1 MRIYTQ
7 THPPTHTHT
16 HTHTH
21 AHTHTQ
27 YYYHK
32 MADSISLQLQFR
44 PVLGPCTVNTS
55 KKKGR
60 LKKGGSGV
68 FLLFLEGS
76 FMRMYN
82 KHYA

>member
-7 THPPTHTHT
+7 THPPTHTH
-16 HTHTH
+16 
-21 AHTHTQ
+21 AQ

-55 KKKGR
+55 KKGG

>member
-1 MRIYTQ
+1 
-7 THPPTHTHT
+7 
-16 HTHTH
+16 
-21 AHTHTQ
+21 
-27 YYYHK
+27 

-44 PVLGPCTVNTS
+44 PVLGPCTVNTDQ
-55 KKKGR
+55 KKGG

>member
-7 THPPTHTHT
+7 THPPTHT
-16 HTHTH
+16 
-21 AHTHTQ
+21 HTHTQ

-55 KKKGR
+55 KKGR
-60 LKKGGSGV
+60 LEKGGKWGIFTIFRGFFYENV
-68 FLLFLEGS
+68 
-76 FMRMYN
+76 
-82 KHYA
+82 